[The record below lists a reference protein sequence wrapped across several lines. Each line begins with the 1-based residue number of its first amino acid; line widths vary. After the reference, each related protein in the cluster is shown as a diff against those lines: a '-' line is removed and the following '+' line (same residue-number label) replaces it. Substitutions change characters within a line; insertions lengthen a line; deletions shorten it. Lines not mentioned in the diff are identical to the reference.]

1 MWEPAVRE
9 HHSFHEES
17 SGGYRKDAARP
28 MFGIMKDN
36 WPMKTLRLS
45 WQVEEEPRVSHGAV
59 SK

>member
-9 HHSFHEES
+9 HHSFYQES

-45 WQVEEEPRVSHGAV
+45 
-59 SK
+59 